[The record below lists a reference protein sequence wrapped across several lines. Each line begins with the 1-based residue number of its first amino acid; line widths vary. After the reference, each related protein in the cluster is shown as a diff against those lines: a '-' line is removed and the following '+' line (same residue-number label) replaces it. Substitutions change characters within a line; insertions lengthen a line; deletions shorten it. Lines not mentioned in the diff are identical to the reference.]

1 MSPTP
6 VLLSVVQALGEVRHQ
21 GRSLNTLLQDKSL
34 SPRQTAWLY
43 GSLRGLHRYQALLQP
58 WLKQPLKGRNRA
70 GEDLLLISL
79 WRLLEG
85 RQPPHAVVNDALHC
99 LPALKLGHLKGLV
112 NAILRRAGREW
123 TLDALQQHPDPVIR
137 TAHPAWLL
145 ERLQQDWP
153 EHWQNIAQANRQQAP
168 MWLRLKPE
176 ALNAPWADDWP
187 APLPT
192 LPEARRLQAA
202 VDVQA
207 LPGFAEGLVSVQD
220 AGAQCAAHAFG
231 QTLQGRV
238 LDGCAAPGG
247 KACHLLEC
255 FPGIQLTAVELEAH
269 RARRIEE
276 NLQRLGL
283 NARLEVAD
291 LAQTDAWWDGQ
302 PFAAILLDAPCSASG
317 VIRRHPDILS
327 LRRASDI
334 AALAETQA
342 RLLDAVWP
350 TLAPGG
356 RLLYCTCSVLQAEN
370 SRQIQ
375 SFLQRTPDA
384 REQPLALPAGRALTH
399 GWQILPGEADMDGF
413 YYALLEKS
421 HA

>member
-1 MSPTP
+1 MSPAP
-6 VLLSVVQALGEVRHQ
+6 VLLPVVRALAEVRHQ
-21 GRSLNTLLQDKSL
+21 GRSLNTLLQEKTL
-34 SPRQTAWLY
+34 NPRQTAWLY
-43 GSLRGLHRYQALLQP
+43 GSLRGLHRYHRLLQP
-58 WLKQPLKGRNRA
+58 WLKQPLKGRNRT

-79 WRLLEG
+79 WRLMEG

-123 TLDALQQHPDPVIR
+123 TLEALQQHPDPVIR

-145 ERLQQDWP
+145 QRLQQDWP
-153 EHWQNIAQANRQQAP
+153 EHWQTITRANRQQAP

-176 ALNAPWADDWP
+176 ALSAIWAAQWP
-187 APLPT
+187 APVPDLE
-192 LPEARRLQAA
+192 EARRLETAM
-202 VDVQA
+202 DVQE

-231 QTLQGRV
+231 RALEGRV

-247 KACHLLEC
+247 KACHLLER
-255 FPGIQLTAVELEAH
+255 FPAIQLTAVELEAT

-283 NARLEVAD
+283 KAELRIAD
-291 LAQTDAWWDGQ
+291 LAQTDHWWDGQ
-302 PFAAILLDAPCSASG
+302 PFTAILLDAPCSASG

-327 LRRASDI
+327 LRRESDI
-334 AALAETQA
+334 AALARTQA

-356 RLLYCTCSVLQAEN
+356 RLLYCTCSVLRAEN
-370 SRQIQ
+370 EIQIEA
-375 SFLQRTPDA
+375 FLQRTDDA
-384 REQPLALPAGRALTH
+384 REQPLQLPAGRALAH

-413 YYALLEKS
+413 YYALLEKTR
-421 HA
+421 A